1 MGTQKLV
8 ERLEG
13 LRKSEVGQIVRARM
27 EEFRNLGKMGNPDWF
42 SEMCFCTL
50 TANSKAKLG
59 IKIQQE
65 LGPKG
70 FQSLPGVELRKKLK
84 EAGHRH
90 PNKRS
95 QYIVEAREYR
105 KIKDIVRKIG
115 DSQLAREWLVK
126 NVKGLGYKEASHFL
140 RNVGFDDLAI
150 LDRHVLRVI
159 QECGIIDVIPK
170 TLTKKRYFEI
180 EDKLRKFAQQM
191 HLPLGELDLYLW
203 YIKTKEVL
211 K

>member
-1 MGTQKLV
+1 MNPQKLI
-8 ERLEG
+8 EKLKG
-13 LRKSEVGQIVRARM
+13 MRKSEVGQMVRVRM
-27 EEFRNLGKMGNPDWF
+27 EEFKKLGNRGNPDWF

-59 IKIQQE
+59 IKIQRE
-65 LGPKG
+65 LGSKG
-70 FQSLPGVELRKKLK
+70 FQSLPYVELRQKLK
-84 EAGHRH
+84 AAGHRH

-95 QYIVEAREYR
+95 QYITEAREYR
-105 KIKDIVRKIG
+105 NIKDIVRKIG

-159 QECGIIDVIPK
+159 HEYGIIDAIPK

-180 EDKLRKFAQQM
+180 EDKLRKFAQRL

-203 YIKTKEVL
+203 YIKTNEIL